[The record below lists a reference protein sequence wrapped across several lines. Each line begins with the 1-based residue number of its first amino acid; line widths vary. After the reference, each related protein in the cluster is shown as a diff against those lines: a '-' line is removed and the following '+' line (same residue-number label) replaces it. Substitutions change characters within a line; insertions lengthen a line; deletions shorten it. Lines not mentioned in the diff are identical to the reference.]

1 MASQADELRAE
12 ISAKQA
18 ELQRVDE
25 RLMLVRR
32 LMEIEAGGLAISGP
46 TSRSPTAQ
54 PVNGPESVPAELEAA
69 VEQILREAGEPL
81 HISSIRQILLDRRVP
96 IPGRGDDANI
106 IVRLRRLNQQ
116 FMRTARGTYGLT
128 EWGLPALSGKA
139 HKRRRRA
146 VSK

>member
-1 MASQADELRAE
+1 
-12 ISAKQA
+12 
-18 ELQRVDE
+18 
-25 RLMLVRR
+25 
-32 LMEIEAGGLAISGP
+32 
-46 TSRSPTAQ
+46 
-54 PVNGPESVPAELEAA
+54 VPAELEAA